1 MAAETLNF
9 GPEWL
14 RALSSG
20 GSISSPPPSPAMPK
34 YKLAEYRY
42 GREEMLALYIKEIKV
57 PEEMQDKEFAV
68 ILNEEPLQPL
78 ALLPLT
84 EEEQRNFSLS
94 VNSVP
99 VLRLMGKGAAAPPG
113 GVARGRGTARG
124 RGRGRGE
131 AAIYT
136 RAIEEGEPGFGRGN
150 REIHRSQSWDDR
162 GERRFEKPIRREAVR
177 VGFEETSGPSRKEFA
192 RSDSDNWRTL
202 RDGQEEDEDGNWR
215 LAVTRR
221 DERWRSTSPG
231 ASTGEMPR
239 SAGWRDHAERRRKF
253 DFDIG
258 REDSGSNPR
267 GRGDGNHDDERD
279 GLPEWCMEDE
289 DDEMGTFD
297 SSGAFLSFKKCS
309 KETILEEQELEF
321 QGVEDEEEEK
331 TGDTAERAH
340 DNGISLAA
348 EDTSHEPSS
357 ISPDP
362 ANSLWTTGMYADME
376 GERCPEI
383 SSTDGEDGALGEQ
396 QQGSGEEG
404 DPGHFS
410 SSLSPLSSLS
420 SLPPPSSSPPVA
432 ATEFSVGDPEE
443 DEGMKHLQQEAEKL
457 VASLQDSS
465 LEEDG
470 FSSTR
475 SHSAAALPLSHEAAM
490 KWFYKDPQGEIQGPF
505 STQEMAEWCQAGYF
519 TMSLLVKRGCD
530 EGFQPLGEVIKMWG
544 RVPFAPGPSPPPL
557 LGNIDQQCLKKQ
569 QELALYQ
576 QLQHQY
582 LLQLLNKPQYSP
594 QQKSGELT
602 PQQQQQLTLF
612 LQQLNPSKSRGPDA
626 SSLLPAMNRSLSV
639 PDTGSLWDLHTS
651 ATQTAG
657 GDSAIWDLPAAS
669 QGPILE
675 QLQLQQKERRDA
687 ELRAKREEEE
697 RKRREEKRRQE
708 ELKRRDQEE
717 ELYRRKQ
724 CRQQQELLLKLI
736 QQSGQPSPP
745 PHGWGSHS
753 KGLTLKAM
761 LEMQER
767 EGQLLKQRGQSSRN
781 AHGGLGMSGA
791 AILPSQWGSDSGS
804 LWGSLDKSPWED
816 SLKSGVS
823 TRGLRNSRSS
833 PSLTDAYSARRKKT
847 EEEEKLLKLL
857 QGIKPSDGF
866 TQWCE
871 QMLHILNT
879 SNNLDVPTLV
889 AFLKELESP
898 YDVHDYI
905 RSCLGETLE
914 AKEFAKQFLERRAKY
929 KASQRQQESTWLT
942 PSMFPT
948 SQNLK
953 QSGFDAQSNK
963 MKRRIHMLHSDP
975 SILDY
980 GSPVAPKHVN
990 HTPSS
995 ISPDPGNTELYAD
1008 MEVERCTEVSF
1019 IDGEDGPLGQ
1029 QPGSGEED
1037 DSAGQVIPSSS
1048 NYISDYPP
1056 PGATARFSVGD
1067 TEEDEYIEHLQQE
1080 ASKLVASLQDS
1091 LSEKDFLPSNS
1102 AAAHP
1107 LSQEGAM
1114 KWFYM
1119 DTQGKIQGPFCTEE
1133 MAEWFN
1139 AQYFDKSILLRREC
1153 DEGFRPLGDFIKICG
1168 RVPFAPGP
1176 LIPPLLRNTDKK
1188 HLIKQ
1193 RQMAKYMQLP
1203 SGYLFKL
1210 LQRSHNSSDEMPK
1223 ANNDTKSIFATHATL
1238 FEATK
1243 HHEHCPSLCVKCLG
1257 KGQRMGGEG

>member
-20 GSISSPPPSPAMPK
+20 GSIASPPPSPAMPK

-42 GREEMLALYIKEIKV
+42 GREEMLALYIKENKV

-99 VLRLMGKGAAAPPG
+99 VLRLMGKGAAAAPA
-113 GVARGRGTARG
+113 GVSRGRGTTRG
-124 RGRGRGE
+124 RGRGRGDP
-131 AAIYT
+131 AVYQ
-136 RAIEEGEPGFGRGN
+136 RALDDGDSGFGRGA

-177 VGFEETSGPSRKEFA
+177 VGFEENAVPSRKEFA

-202 RDGQEEDEDGNWR
+202 RDGQEEDEEGNWR
-215 LAVTRR
+215 LSVSRR
-221 DERWRSTSPG
+221 DDRWRSTSPG
-231 ASTGEMPR
+231 GSTEGPR
-239 SAGWRDHAERRRKF
+239 SAGWREHGDRRRKF
-253 DFDIG
+253 DFEMV
-258 REDSGSNPR
+258 REEGSAAPR
-267 GRGDGNHDDERD
+267 GSGRGGENAQEEDRD

-297 SSGAFLSFKKCS
+297 SSGAFLSFKKS
-309 KETILEEQELEF
+309 PKDTIMEEQELEF
-321 QGVEDEEEEK
+321 QGVEEEEDDDRGEEAADRPG
-331 TGDTAERAH
+331 TISDEQMAASEDAQQELPCQSPEQSGSAWAAAGYSEEGERAH
-340 DNGISLAA
+340 DIS
-348 EDTSHEPSS
+348 T
-357 ISPDP
+357 
-362 ANSLWTTGMYADME
+362 N
-376 GERCPEI
+376 
-383 SSTDGEDGALGEQ
+383 GEDGSLVEPPPCSIEDGNLGAFV
-396 QQGSGEEG
+396 
-404 DPGHFS
+404 PS
-410 SSLSPLSSLS
+410 SVSPLSSL
-420 SLPPPSSSPPVA
+420 PTPPSPPTVA

-470 FSSTR
+470 FSSSR

-576 QLQHQY
+576 QMQHQY
-582 LLQLLNKPQYSP
+582 LLQLISRQQYS
-594 QQKSGELT
+594 QQKASDLT
-602 PQQQQQLTLF
+602 AQQQQQLTLF
-612 LQQLNPSKSRGPDA
+612 LQQLNPSKSRGSDA
-626 SSLLPAMNRSLSV
+626 ALLPAMNRSLSV
-639 PDTGSLWDLHTS
+639 PDTGSLWDLNTSNTS
-651 ATQTAG
+651 AAG
-657 GDSAIWDLPAAS
+657 GDSALWDLPVTAVS

-675 QLQLQQKERRDA
+675 QLQLQQKLQERREA

-708 ELKRRDQEE
+708 EQKRRDEE
-717 ELYRRKQ
+717 EMYRRKQ

-736 QQSGQPSPP
+736 QQSGQSSSSSPMWAA
-745 PHGWGSHS
+745 HG
-753 KGLTLKAM
+753 KGVSIKAM

-767 EGQLLKQRGQSSRN
+767 EGQMLKQRAQSSRT
-781 AHGGLGMSGA
+781 HGGLGMSGA
-791 AILPSQWGSDSGS
+791 PIIPSQWGSDSGS
-804 LWGSLDKSPWED
+804 LWGGLEKSPWEE
-816 SLKSGVS
+816 SVKTGASS
-823 TRGLRNSRSS
+823 RGLRNSRSS
-833 PSLTDAYSARRKKT
+833 PSLTDSYSASARRKKT
-847 EEEEKLLKLL
+847 DDEEKLLKLL

-929 KASQRQQESTWLT
+929 KASQRQQEAAWLA
-942 PSMFPT
+942 PSMFPPP
-948 SQNLK
+948 QNSK
-953 QSGFDAQSNK
+953 PSSGYDVQSSK

-975 SILDY
+975 SILGY
-980 GSPVAPKHVN
+980 SLHGSPN
-990 HTPSS
+990 
-995 ISPDPGNTELYAD
+995 E
-1008 MEVERCTEVSF
+1008 MEA
-1019 IDGEDGPLGQ
+1019 ID
-1029 QPGSGEED
+1029 
-1037 DSAGQVIPSSS
+1037 
-1048 NYISDYPP
+1048 DY
-1056 PGATARFSVGD
+1056 
-1067 TEEDEYIEHLQQE
+1067 
-1080 ASKLVASLQDS
+1080 
-1091 LSEKDFLPSNS
+1091 
-1102 AAAHP
+1102 
-1107 LSQEGAM
+1107 
-1114 KWFYM
+1114 
-1119 DTQGKIQGPFCTEE
+1119 
-1133 MAEWFN
+1133 
-1139 AQYFDKSILLRREC
+1139 
-1153 DEGFRPLGDFIKICG
+1153 
-1168 RVPFAPGP
+1168 
-1176 LIPPLLRNTDKK
+1176 
-1188 HLIKQ
+1188 
-1193 RQMAKYMQLP
+1193 
-1203 SGYLFKL
+1203 
-1210 LQRSHNSSDEMPK
+1210 
-1223 ANNDTKSIFATHATL
+1223 
-1238 FEATK
+1238 
-1243 HHEHCPSLCVKCLG
+1243 
-1257 KGQRMGGEG
+1257 